1 MSHSLPPHS
10 LSAVTARLR
19 AAGCVFAEDE
29 AQLLIAAASSA
40 ASLEDMVERRVAGLP
55 LEHILG
61 WVEFCGMRVFVDRGL
76 FVPRRRTEFLA
87 RQAIDL
93 AEPGEVVL
101 DLCCGTGAIGAS
113 IAEAVDGVDLYAADI
128 DPAAVRCARRNLAGR
143 GHVFEGDLFDPLP
156 DSLQGKIDII
166 VVNAPYVPTEAI
178 ALMPPEARLHEARI
192 ALDGGA
198 DGLDIQSRVAA
209 STRDWLAPRG
219 QLLIETSKSQSN
231 ATMQVF
237 AAQGL
242 ESVVVRSD
250 ELDATV
256 VIAGKP

>member
-1 MSHSLPPHS
+1 
-10 LSAVTARLR
+10 
-19 AAGCVFAEDE
+19 
-29 AQLLIAAASSA
+29 
-40 ASLEDMVERRVAGLP
+40 MVERRVAGLP

-61 WVEFCGMRVFVDRGL
+61 WVDFCGSRVLVDRGL

-93 AEPGEVVL
+93 AEPENTVL
-101 DLCCGTGAIGAS
+101 DLCCGTGAIGVAV
-113 IAEAVDGVDLYAADI
+113 AEAVDGVDLYAADI

-143 GHVFEGDLFDPLP
+143 GHVFEGDLFDPVP
-156 DSLQGKIDII
+156 DSLRSQIDVI

-198 DGLDIQSRVAA
+198 DGLDIQRRVAA
-209 STRDWLAPRG
+209 SARDWLAPQG
-219 QLLIETSKSQSN
+219 QLLIETSESQSD
-231 ATMQVF
+231 AAMQVF

-256 VIAGKP
+256 VIARKP